1 MIIKYLRHI
10 TLIIIL
16 LFQSILS
23 WGQDNDISYDA
34 VKEYTIANIAVTGD
48 FTYENYIII
57 GFSGLS
63 VGDKISVP
71 GKEISSAIKRF
82 WRQGYFS
89 EIQIYADKIENDSV
103 WLNIYLKQRPK
114 INEIKFYGVKKSEQE
129 DIEKKINIKR
139 NDILTADL
147 TDRIKVL
154 SKNYFSEKGFD
165 NAEITVVQKPDAE
178 KGLANLDI
186 IVDKKQKIKVH
197 DIIVSGN
204 NSLSITKIDNAMKKT
219 NRPTLLNFFKS
230 KKFIKSLYE
239 TDKNSL
245 IEKYNEIGHRDAKIL
260 KDSVVYIDS
269 THVDIYLTVDEGK
282 KYYFGNMNW
291 SGNTVYTTDVLDA
304 YLNIKKGDVF
314 NQKQLDKRLNGDED
328 AVMSLYKDNGYLFS
342 QVDPIE
348 SSIVGDS
355 INFEFHLYEGKPA
368 TINNVII
375 KGNDRVYEH
384 VIRRE
389 VRTRPG
395 DIYSQNNLIRSLRDL
410 AQLQLFNEEKLY
422 RSDLIQPDI
431 ESGTVDIAYNLETKS
446 SDQFEFSA
454 GISPQGPIL
463 SVGVKFTNFAI
474 QNLFRPSMY
483 RIVPQ
488 GEGQTLNI
496 KAQASGQ
503 YYQNYSISF
512 IEPWLGGRRPNSLSA
527 AIFYSVQT
535 GLSERYQN
543 AINSNLS
550 QYYAYNNGMGRSGY
564 TYEYDSST
572 RMLTLGASLGIGT
585 RLKWPDDYF
594 SLYTELSYQHYR
606 LRNWYDY
613 YFGFKNGISV
623 PPLHIL
629 HSRVRITAN

>member
-282 KYYFGNMNW
+282 KYYFGNMSW

-348 SSIVGDS
+348 SGIVGDS

-527 AIFYSVQT
+527 AIFYAVQT

-543 AINSNLS
+543 AINSHLS
-550 QYYAYNNGMGRSGY
+550 
-564 TYEYDSST
+564 
-572 RMLTLGASLGIGT
+572 
-585 RLKWPDDYF
+585 
-594 SLYTELSYQHYR
+594 
-606 LRNWYDY
+606 
-613 YFGFKNGISV
+613 
-623 PPLHIL
+623 
-629 HSRVRITAN
+629 

>member
-34 VKEYTIANIAVTGD
+34 VKEYTIADIAVTGD

-63 VGDKISVP
+63 VGEKISVP

-186 IVDKKQKIKVH
+186 IVDKKKKIKVH

-282 KYYFGNMNW
+282 KYYFGNMSW

-348 SSIVGDS
+348 SGIVGDS

-384 VIRRE
+384 VVRRE

-496 KAQASGQ
+496 KAQPSGQ
-503 YYQNYSISF
+503 YYIVHRTLA
-512 IEPWLGGRRPNSLSA
+512 WR
-527 AIFYSVQT
+527 QT
-535 GLSERYQN
+535 PQFAFG
-543 AINSNLS
+543 SN
-550 QYYAYNNGMGRSGY
+550 
-564 TYEYDSST
+564 
-572 RMLTLGASLGIGT
+572 
-585 RLKWPDDYF
+585 
-594 SLYTELSYQHYR
+594 
-606 LRNWYDY
+606 
-613 YFGFKNGISV
+613 
-623 PPLHIL
+623 IL
-629 HSRVRITAN
+629 CRTDRA